1 MLSAL
6 PIQKVVRVMRGCLC
20 KGVPVNP
27 LSATNYRNS
36 LKMSS
41 HLDRNRRM

>member
-20 KGVPVNP
+20 KGVPVNL
-27 LSATNYRNS
+27 LSAAHYRGS
-36 LKMSS
+36 ML
-41 HLDRNRRM
+41 